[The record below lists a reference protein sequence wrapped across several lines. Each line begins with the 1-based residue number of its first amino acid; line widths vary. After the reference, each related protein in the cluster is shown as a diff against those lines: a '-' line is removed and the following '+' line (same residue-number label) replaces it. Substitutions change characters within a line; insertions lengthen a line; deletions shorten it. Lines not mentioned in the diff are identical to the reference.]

1 MHSRDPKV
9 TDTVRMAVTCSHVTK
24 PCSRKKMFSIVPYMF
39 RTNHLFFSLSH
50 FRLNFDITNTIRF
63 KNVSSCC
70 HDRWRDW
77 PFNHNVVLLL
87 KNVNDIYTRINIEY
101 MYSKNRFYVKSGMS
115 PQQMIIRITLKLL
128 RNMVDMWE
136 ISGDPFL
143 FIQTI
148 LNYMYKKN
156 EICKEKVFWKLPFGQ
171 GVNIDKYNKTL

>member
-1 MHSRDPKV
+1 
-9 TDTVRMAVTCSHVTK
+9 
-24 PCSRKKMFSIVPYMF
+24 
-39 RTNHLFFSLSH
+39 
-50 FRLNFDITNTIRF
+50 
-63 KNVSSCC
+63 
-70 HDRWRDW
+70 
-77 PFNHNVVLLL
+77 
-87 KNVNDIYTRINIEY
+87 

-171 GVNIDKYNKTL
+171 RVNIDKYNKTL